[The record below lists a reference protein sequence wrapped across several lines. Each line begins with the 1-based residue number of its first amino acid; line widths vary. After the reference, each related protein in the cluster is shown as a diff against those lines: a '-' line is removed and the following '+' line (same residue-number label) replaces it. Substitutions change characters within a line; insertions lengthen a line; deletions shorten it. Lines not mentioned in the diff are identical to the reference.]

1 MSHDDPRTF
10 WDERF
15 NQTEYYY
22 GKLPNDFLKAQ
33 AKVFPRGGQLL
44 SLGEGEGR
52 NAVFMAQQGYEVT
65 ALDSA
70 PAGLDKTQQLAKEK
84 QVTVTPLLAHLKYYE
99 FEPQAWDGVINI
111 FCHVPAAVRRKI
123 HQNLAFTLKQGGI
136 FLMEAYTP
144 EQLEYGTGGPKN
156 IDLLYDPDTIRQE
169 LQGLE
174 LLHFEKVERNIVEGI
189 GHDGPSSVLQVIA
202 RKN

>member
-52 NAVFMAQQGYEVT
+52 NAFFIAQQGYEVT
-65 ALDSA
+65 ALDSSQ
-70 PAGLDKTQQLAKEK
+70 AGLDKIQQLANEI
-84 QVTVTPLLAHLKYYE
+84 TLTGNMLLANLNKYE
-99 FEPQAWDGVINI
+99 
-111 FCHVPAAVRRKI
+111 
-123 HQNLAFTLKQGGI
+123 
-136 FLMEAYTP
+136 
-144 EQLEYGTGGPKN
+144 
-156 IDLLYDPDTIRQE
+156 ID
-169 LQGLE
+169 
-174 LLHFEKVERNIVEGI
+174 
-189 GHDGPSSVLQVIA
+189 
-202 RKN
+202 

>member
-84 QVTVTPLLAHLKYYE
+84 QVTVTPLLAHRSE
-99 FEPQAWDGVINI
+99 E
-111 FCHVPAAVRRKI
+111 H
-123 HQNLAFTLKQGGI
+123 TS
-136 FLMEAYTP
+136 
-144 EQLEYGTGGPKN
+144 
-156 IDLLYDPDTIRQE
+156 E
-169 LQGLE
+169 LQS
-174 LLHFEKVERNIVEGI
+174 R
-189 GHDGPSSVLQVIA
+189 GHLV
-202 RKN
+202 